1 MDYSFIVLLVSI
13 FAARFIQI
21 SAFKNLKDEDK
32 GKVMSKGIMQLSQ
45 MSLVFTII
53 LIAAFY
59 FFISKYPDKYTTVT
73 SSFFIGLILQ
83 RIIVFVFVRRKMV
96 SNNVPSS
103 YLTKYFFAWL
113 VTTIGV
119 ALFIVLFMWQYKN
132 GLS

>member
-21 SAFKNLKDEDK
+21 NAFKTLKDEDK
-32 GKVMSKGIMQLSQ
+32 SKVMSKGVMQLSQ
-45 MSLVFTII
+45 ISLVFTII

-59 FFISKYPDKYTTVT
+59 FSISKYPDKYTTVT
-73 SSFFIGLILQ
+73 SSFFIALILQ
-83 RIIVFVFVRRKMV
+83 RIIVYVFVRKRMV
-96 SNNVPSS
+96 RNDVPAS